1 MPTHPNQR
9 NHASPL
15 RAQRCCA
22 VLTREL
28 QLRCSSA
35 PVHWWQHHQQI
46 YPDLRPCALR
56 WSLVQ
61 LVAVVLIDRETG
73 GAEHRAV
80 LTFNSFSKH
89 RAAARR
95 RH

>member
-1 MPTHPNQR
+1 M
-9 NHASPL
+9 
-15 RAQRCCA
+15 
-22 VLTREL
+22 
-28 QLRCSSA
+28 
-35 PVHWWQHHQQI
+35 
-46 YPDLRPCALR
+46 LR
-56 WSLVQ
+56 WSLQ

-73 GAEHRAV
+73 GAKHRAV